1 MAEEFFVGTPLD
13 DLPVVEYADKVGVFD
28 GGEAVG
34 DDDGGAVAHEVV
46 ERFLDEFF
54 GLGVEGG
61 GGFVENHD
69 GRILEDGT
77 CDAEALALPAAEF
90 AAAVADDGLV
100 AVFGLEDE
108 VVGVGDTRSLFHLF
122 GGGVLDAESDVVVYG
137 VVEEDGVLVYVAH
150 EFTEVVEGEAADVGA
165 VDEDGAFGD
174 IIEAGKEVD
183 EGAFP

>member
-1 MAEEFFVGTPLD
+1 MRSPFD
-13 DLPVVEYADKVGVFD
+13 DSTTIDDHDDVTVLN
-28 GGEAVG
+28 GGETVS
-34 DDDGGAVAHEVV
+34 DDEDGSTFHDRVHP
-46 ERFLDEFF
+46 LLNHFF
-54 GLGVEGG
+54 GPAIDGASR
-61 GGFVENHD
+61 FVENHD

-77 CDAEALALPAAEF
+77 CDAEALALSAAEL

-108 VVGVGDTRSLFHLF
+108 VMGVGDTRCLFHLF
-122 GGGVLDAESDVVVYG
+122 GGGMLDAESDVVVYG